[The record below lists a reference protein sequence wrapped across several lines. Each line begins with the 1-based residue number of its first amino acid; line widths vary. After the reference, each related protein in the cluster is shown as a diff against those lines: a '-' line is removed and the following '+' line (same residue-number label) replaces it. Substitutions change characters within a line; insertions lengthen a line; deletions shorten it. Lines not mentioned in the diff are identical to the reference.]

1 MEADKTCGSGDINA
15 ATSAKLR
22 ISDFCD
28 MDRFTQMMKDW
39 AQSTG
44 LATMA
49 VGSDGEYIS
58 GCYNFTDLCLKFI
71 RNSPEGMR
79 RCVECD
85 RKGSGIYFC
94 HAGLVDFAVP
104 ITLEDGTML
113 GTVLGGQVLPE
124 RPDEERFRAGARDL
138 GLDEDAY
145 IDALRRVN
153 IRTSEEIKASADLL
167 SNVINMFVR
176 TSYAARENAA
186 SLSERA
192 EIISSLG
199 SIYFSDY
206 YIDLD
211 KDQMLELDATDELRA
226 FVDCRLGASRLLDSL
241 CRYLAVPD
249 HFAEFLEFTDLSTL
263 RSRLGSRQSIA
274 HDFICRDS
282 GWCRAVFIT
291 ANRGE
296 GGRVSH
302 VIFALQH
309 IQEEKEKELR
319 VQQALRDSADR
330 ANRANKAK
338 SDFLSRMSHDI
349 RTPINGIIGMAYLAG
364 REDNPPKTKDCLAK
378 IDSSSK
384 FLLGLINDILDMTK
398 AESDKIEL
406 HPEPYP
412 PQEFHEYL
420 DAVFMPLFRDKRQKF
435 LLDSHPV
442 KGRVPVMDKL
452 HINQV
457 VFNLLSN
464 AVKYTPEGGTITYRA
479 LFRQISD
486 SGRLHMRVK
495 VIDNGIGIG
504 PEFQRVLFDPFT
516 QEGRSDTSDNRGSGL
531 GLSIAKRLVD
541 LMGGTISVESAP
553 GKGTTFTL
561 DMEVDSVPES
571 SSASSAPAG
580 SASSDALRGAHILLC
595 EDHPLNQQIVRELLE
610 SKGAL
615 VEVAENGQLGVE
627 RFRRSSVRFYSAIL
641 MDIRMPVMDGYSAA
655 AAMRA
660 LERPDAGKVPIIAM
674 TADAFEDD
682 VRRCMDAGMNAH
694 IAKPIEPER
703 LFECLL
709 DWIGREKGAAQ

>member
-1 MEADKTCGSGDINA
+1 MINGVRA
-15 ATSAKLR
+15 END
-22 ISDFCD
+22 SDHAIIWLWGFVHKAL
-28 MDRFTQMMKDW
+28 TLMMKDW

-464 AVKYTPEGGTITYRA
+464 ASCRQGDYWPRIPASRYFDGKLVSWSVGLVKPQPEIYYKLCATFGLKMDECVFI
-479 LFRQISD
+479 D
-486 SGRLHMRVK
+486 D
-495 VIDNGIGIG
+495 DNGNIEGAFFSGMHGIVFHG
-504 PEFQRVLFDPFT
+504 DV
-516 QEGRSDTSDNRGSGL
+516 
-531 GLSIAKRLVD
+531 SILRRD
-541 LMGGTISVESAP
+541 LRA
-553 GKGTTFTL
+553 
-561 DMEVDSVPES
+561 
-571 SSASSAPAG
+571 AG
-580 SASSDALRGAHILLC
+580 
-595 EDHPLNQQIVRELLE
+595 VYV
-610 SKGAL
+610 K
-615 VEVAENGQLGVE
+615 AE
-627 RFRRSSVRFYSAIL
+627 
-641 MDIRMPVMDGYSAA
+641 
-655 AAMRA
+655 
-660 LERPDAGKVPIIAM
+660 
-674 TADAFEDD
+674 
-682 VRRCMDAGMNAH
+682 
-694 IAKPIEPER
+694 
-703 LFECLL
+703 
-709 DWIGREKGAAQ
+709 